1 MGIYLEDTFPK
12 HLQHQADGA
21 AQAFDGHG
29 GPEHVGVHV
38 GTGIVQGC
46 GEVVATEL
54 ADLRPKQA
62 LFGARVE
69 RGGEAHLDSGPARH
83 V

>member
-1 MGIYLEDTFPK
+1 
-12 HLQHQADGA
+12 
-21 AQAFDGHG
+21 
-29 GPEHVGVHV
+29 
-38 GTGIVQGC
+38 
-46 GEVVATEL
+46 L